1 MDAVEPITEDHFA
14 EMLPAMQEM
23 LGHTKQTVM
32 AEYINQAHAEFTSI
46 INKLEVHNA
55 VTAFNI
61 KNLEKVQLLPLHMKK
76 AHDFGIYKEYMDT
89 TESMVSEVFKVLAYA
104 EELSQVDP
112 SEDNLTL
119 VKNIQND
126 IIYRFDKRSSE
137 IIENLRYNGLER
149 VTKQM
154 TQILH

>member
-1 MDAVEPITEDHFA
+1 
-14 EMLPAMQEM
+14 
-23 LGHTKQTVM
+23 
-32 AEYINQAHAEFTSI
+32 
-46 INKLEVHNA
+46 
-55 VTAFNI
+55 
-61 KNLEKVQLLPLHMKK
+61 MKK

-149 VTKQM
+149 DKANDT
-154 TQILH
+154 ILH